1 MRVKIAACMA
11 TYIPVIWLS
20 IIANELSFVVT
31 IQQADGKLTLLR
43 TFRSPD
49 QIDLGFT
56 IVEACL
62 ATAAAPMIFEPL
74 KKAYGDA
81 IEYYIDGG
89 LGNNNPVRHLLN
101 EHRSTWSSRTVN
113 VLISIGTG
121 NKKPR
126 PTGNSMLSLFKKVSE
141 MAADA
146 SEQATDFKRFL
157 KLHDKELYARYF
169 RFSVGSAL
177 QDVRLDEWRMLGII
191 CQRTRSWLRKHD
203 SSMLHCSKVLGC
215 LTCKIHLHV
224 LANF

>member
-1 MRVKIAACMA
+1 MA
-11 TYIPVIWLS
+11 TYIPIMWFS

-31 IQQADGKLTLLR
+31 AQQAGGKLSLLR
-43 TFRSPD
+43 TFRTPD

-62 ATAAAPMIFEPL
+62 ATAAAPLIFEPL
-74 KKAYGDA
+74 KKSYGDT

-101 EHRSTWSSRTVN
+101 EHRSTWSSRPVN

-121 NKKPR
+121 NRKPR
-126 PTGNSMLSLFKKVSE
+126 PTGNNMVSLIKKVSE
-141 MAADA
+141 MATDA
-146 SEQATDFKRFL
+146 SEQAAAFKRFL
-157 KLHDKELYARYF
+157 QLHDKELYARYF
-169 RFSVGSAL
+169 RFSVGSDL
-177 QDVRLDEWRMLGII
+177 QDIRLDEWRMLGII
-191 CQRTRSWLRKHD
+191 CQRTRSWLRKHNT
-203 SSMLHCSKVLGC
+203 SLIICSRRLGC